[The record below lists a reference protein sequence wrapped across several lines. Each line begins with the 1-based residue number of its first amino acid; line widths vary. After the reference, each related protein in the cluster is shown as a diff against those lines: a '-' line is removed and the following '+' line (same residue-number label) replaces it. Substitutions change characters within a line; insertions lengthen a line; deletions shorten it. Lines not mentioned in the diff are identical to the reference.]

1 MVANKALLAVAAS
14 AAVALLAHTAAAQTT
29 GLYELEPFAYPCA
42 YRERQKSRMGADT
55 ALSYEFR
62 TNGRYSRVTTY
73 DANFKNQLAT
83 QIVRADITNAA
94 GNVAVFTYQAGTCAV
109 EYVPLSSTQRTTQ
122 PMYFATREETK
133 WDGHNVYKY
142 YNVSTVYTVYA
153 DRKDNFVWGVEVNTT
168 SATENTTA
176 TVTEYKTWGN
186 ELSAYRLDEKDF
198 PLCPDDRIYKTPSK
212 DFVLCAACT
221 TKAALALVVSAILVA
236 LANLF

>member
-1 MVANKALLAVAAS
+1 MFSNKALVAVAAT
-14 AAVALLAHTAAAQTT
+14 AVALLAHTSAAQTA
-29 GLYELEPFAYPCA
+29 GLYELQAFAYPCA
-42 YRERQKSRMGADT
+42 YRERQKSRVGADT
-55 ALSYEFR
+55 ALSYEYR
-62 TNGRYSRVTTY
+62 VNGRYSRVTTY

-83 QIVRADITNAA
+83 QIVRADITDAA

-109 EYVPLSSTQRTTQ
+109 EYVPLASTMRQMQ
-122 PMYFATREETK
+122 PTYFATREETK

-153 DRKDNFVWGVEVNTT
+153 DRKDNFVWGVELNTT

-186 ELSAYRLDEKDF
+186 DLSAYHLDEKDF

-221 TKAALALVVSAILVA
+221 VKAAIGLVVSAILVA